1 MIINGFYVGD
11 RELSDE
17 ELKKVLFPKDTIA
30 AAINLS
36 FSSEILLKYLINK
49 KVKIHNLESLFNKI
63 DDNYKNRIIKDVDYS
78 TEAFTYCLNAIANIF
93 EDWRYFYEIPKDK
106 RKIQFSFLKKFTEA
120 LIKLV
125 KKEIE

>member
-17 ELKKVLFPKDTIA
+17 ELKIVLFPKDTIA

-63 DDNYKNRIIKDVDYS
+63 DDKYKSSIFKDIDYNM
-78 TEAFTYCLNAIANIF
+78 EAFTYCLNAIANIF
-93 EDWRYFYEIPKDK
+93 EEWRYFYELPKDK
-106 RKIQFSFLKKFTEA
+106 RTIQFSFLKKFTEA
-120 LIKLV
+120 LIKIV
-125 KKEIE
+125 KKEIS